1 MSCGCQTTSSNCV
14 REPFNANFVRP
25 LTHIRGVDANG
36 CVSYAPATSFAFN
49 VQDTNTLDLTLAAGV
64 ISGNVRISGAAGNQV
79 QALADG
85 LFVPAG
91 AGLQILDTNTVDLT
105 LAGNVLS
112 AQARISTNAGNVLQ
126 ALANGLF
133 VPAGA
138 GLQIVDTNT
147 IDLTLLGGVLTAQAI
162 ISPNAGNALQALP
175 NGLFVPAS
183 TSISIQDTPSVDLTL
198 VGGVLSANVIIST
211 NAGNQLQLLPNGLY
225 VAPSAFSLN
234 VIDTNTVDL
243 SLAGNNLTANVI
255 ISPNAGNALQALSNG
270 LFVPS
275 TASLS
280 VQDTNSVDLTLT
292 GGVLSA
298 SVIISPNA
306 GNQLQLL
313 PNGLYVAPST
323 FSLTVTDTN
332 TVDLTLVGSNLT
344 ADVIVSPNVGN
355 ALQVLPN
362 GLYVGPGAYSLSDCA
377 GNPLPIGTQ
386 VLTCPTGVLLLNI
399 NDQLIASNP
408 PGTALRTLSSKNCPE
423 PANNDYIII
432 ADNAG
437 NVRYTRM
444 SEAVS
449 YGLTAGSPI
458 VFPNIPLVTLQPPNT
473 TTGTI
478 DSAAFT
484 NPRNCGAAY
493 PKGTMTA
500 SLQHSFNQNNSTS
513 TAFAEISFLRSLISR
528 IDNYNTPGVTNTP
541 LTGHGWRNQS
551 IFAVG
556 PSTERVVDLGLGIA
570 PGSTTTYSR
579 SLSVTGATNFYYVT
593 VENWSATFN
602 ITTL

>member
-36 CVSYAPATSFAFN
+36 CVSYVPATSFALA

-91 AGLQILDTNTVDLT
+91 AGL
-105 LAGNVLS
+105 
-112 AQARISTNAGNVLQ
+112 R
-126 ALANGLF
+126 
-133 VPAGA
+133 
-138 GLQIVDTNT
+138 IVDTNT
-147 IDLTLLGGVLTAQAI
+147 IDLTLLGGVLSAQAI

-183 TSISIQDTPSVDLTL
+183 ASISVQDTTSVDLTL
-198 VGGVLSANVIIST
+198 AGGVLSANVIIST

-225 VAPSAFSLN
+225 VAPSTFSLTVN
-234 VIDTNTVDL
+234 DTNTVDL
-243 SLAGNNLTANVI
+243 NLVGSNLTANVI
-255 ISPNAGNALQALSNG
+255 ISPNAGNALQVLPNG
-270 LFVPS
+270 LFVPA
-275 TASLS
+275 ASS
-280 VQDTNSVDLTLT
+280 ISIQDTNSVDLTLT

-298 SVIISPNA
+298 DVVISPNA

-332 TVDLTLVGSNLT
+332 TVDLTLIGSNLT

-377 GNPLPIGTQ
+377 GNPLPVGTQ
-386 VLTCPTGVLLLNI
+386 VLTCPANISALNV
-399 NDQLIASNP
+399 NDQLIASSP
-408 PGTALRTLSSKNCPE
+408 PGTDLRVLSPKNCPQ
-423 PANNDYIII
+423 PANNDFIII

-444 SEAVS
+444 SEAIGYS
-449 YGLTAGSPI
+449 LTAGSPI

-473 TTGTI
+473 NTGII
-478 DSAAFT
+478 DSASFT
-484 NPRNCGAAY
+484 NPRNCGGVFA
-493 PKGTMTA
+493 KGNMTA
-500 SLQHSFNQNNSTS
+500 ILQHSFNQNNSAS
-513 TAFAEISFLRSLISR
+513 QAVARISNLRTLVSQ
-528 IDNYNTPGVTNTP
+528 IDNYNTPGITGTP
-541 LTGHGWRNQS
+541 LTGHAWRNQTVS
-551 IFAVG
+551 AIGLSAERIIELG
-556 PSTERVVDLGLGIA
+556 PNIA
-570 PGSTTTYSR
+570 PGSTVTYNR
-579 SLSVTGATNFYYVT
+579 EALTQGATNYYYVT
-593 VENWSATFN
+593 VEGWNSSFN
-602 ITTL
+602 IISL